1 MKSQRPNIIL
11 ITIDAL
17 RFDHLDCYGYH
28 RNTSPYIGSLAAKG
42 ALFSQAISNGGQTP
56 DAFPSI
62 LASAQPRVAHFG
74 SMSKPRTMLAE
85 KLKEVGYQT
94 ASFHSNPLLSRYH
107 GYDRGFDLFIDSLGE
122 SGLFRRRIWVRTKVG
137 SLHRLTNKTLS
148 KLSKILSPVLSRVGQ
163 EPIITAE
170 MINSRALSWLKEHRK
185 GFFLWLHYMDVHSP
199 YLASPQYLRQFHD
212 QTVTHRKIIK
222 LCREM
227 LEDPAKLSPDEVTTL
242 INLYDA
248 QIRYVDDNISS
259 LLTSLDVDLTNTII
273 IITADHGE
281 EFGEHGKFGHRS
293 LYDGIMRVP
302 LMIVGPGI
310 KAGTV
315 VNKQVSLIDLAPTIT
330 DLVGIDSVPH
340 FQGQSMLPVMK
351 GVESAAQGTISTFNE
366 LGSGRR
372 YIAYRTP
379 EWKYIRTEGLG
390 EVNTLI
396 SEELYNLR
404 DDPKE
409 GRNLYGLGDGEA
421 KAFKLKAV
429 NKIMELKRLK
439 REEETAYEKERIRA
453 RLKKIPKL

>member
-1 MKSQRPNIIL
+1 MKSQKPNIIL

-17 RFDHLDCYGYH
+17 RLDHLDCYGYR
-28 RNTSPYIGSLAAKG
+28 RNTSPYIDSLAAKG
-42 ALFSQAISNGGQTP
+42 VLFSQAISNGGQTP

-74 SMSKPRTMLAE
+74 SIWRPRTMLAE

-94 ASFHSNPLLSRYH
+94 AALHSNPLLSRYH
-107 GYDRGFDLFIDSLGE
+107 GYDRGFDLFSDGLGE

-137 SLHRLTNKTLS
+137 SLHSLANKTLR

-170 MINSRALSWLKEHRK
+170 MINNRALSWLKGHRE

-212 QTVTHRKIIK
+212 QPVTRRKIIK

-248 QIRYVDDNISS
+248 QIRYVDDNICS
-259 LLTSLDVDLTNTII
+259 LLTSLDGDLTNTII

-302 LMIVGPGI
+302 LIIVGPGI

-330 DLVGIDSVPH
+330 DMVGIDSVPY
-340 FQGQSMLPVMK
+340 FQGQSMLPVVE
-351 GVESAAQGTISTFNE
+351 GVESTARGTISIFNE

-372 YIAYRTP
+372 HIAYRTP
-379 EWKYIRTEGLG
+379 DWKYIRTESLG
-390 EVNTLI
+390 EVVTLL
-396 SEELYNLR
+396 SEELYHLR
-404 DDPKE
+404 NDPKE
-409 GRNLYGLGDGEA
+409 GHNLHGLGDGEA
-421 KAFKLKAV
+421 KAFKLEAV
-429 NKIMELKRLK
+429 NKILELKRLK

-453 RLKKIPKL
+453 KLKKIPKL